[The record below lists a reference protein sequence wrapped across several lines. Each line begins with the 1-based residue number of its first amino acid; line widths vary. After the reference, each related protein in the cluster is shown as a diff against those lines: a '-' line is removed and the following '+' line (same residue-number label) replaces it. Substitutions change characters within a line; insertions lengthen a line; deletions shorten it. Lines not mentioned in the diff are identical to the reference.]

1 MHLFLNKKLRKG
13 VGMKKIHAVIITGI
27 VILMCIQVKAFSS
40 EVYFTPDEIK
50 EKILSE
56 IDACRESIDIA
67 TRNITSVDIVNALAK
82 AKERGVEIRIVIDR
96 KRFLSKGILS
106 QYCGEN
112 GFAVKIL
119 IQKGIM
125 NNNYAIFD
133 SKLLAT
139 GSYLWHEKTSRF
151 NCENVIFMDKTP
163 VLVKYQREFDR
174 LFHKGKASPLKK
186 QTYIAEEAEKKR
198 PVKAVSENSEK
209 KAVEGKVI
217 ASGYGIT
224 ITENADGF
232 IDMNFE
238 EFDKIFGV
246 ISDLSDNQKENLWR
260 KCEGRKV
267 KWRGRVKYI
276 GWTIINGWLMNTTHG
291 HTSVETDLNPE
302 HKKNFA
308 DVKYGSLVTYTGEL
322 ASLVTKVYPYKLKN
336 GNVIRIEDDTS
347 KPLTKEELTADPY
360 TTILCQG
367 PGKEYIIE
375 TLADLESMFGEESGF
390 SADQKR
396 DKWDKFEGKY
406 LSWMGKIIYKHLAAE
421 NDLRIGF
428 EQQEGGL
435 CKLELKVKK
444 SRIDNVSGF
453 NEGDTVIYQGMLT
466 KRWGLDIPYIIEDG
480 DILTFK

>member
-1 MHLFLNKKLRKG
+1 
-13 VGMKKIHAVIITGI
+13 MKKIHAVIITGI
-27 VILMCIQVKAFSS
+27 VILLCFQGKAFSS
-40 EVYFTPDEIK
+40 EVYFTPAEIK
-50 EKILSE
+50 EKILNE

-67 TRNITSVDIVNALAK
+67 ARNITSVDIVNALAR

-96 KRFLSKGILS
+96 KRFLTKGILS
-106 QYCGEN
+106 QYCREN

-125 NNNYAIFD
+125 NNNFAIFD
-133 SKLLAT
+133 SKLLVT

-151 NCENVIFMDKTP
+151 NCENVIFMDETPP

-174 LFHKGKASPLKK
+174 LFHKGAASSIKK
-186 QTYIAEEAEKKR
+186 QTYIAEETEKKI
-198 PVKAVSENSEK
+198 PAKPVSETGEK
-209 KAVEGKVI
+209 KTVEGKVI
-217 ASGYGIT
+217 ASGYDIT

-246 ISDLSDNQKENLWR
+246 ISDLSDTQKENLWR

-267 KWRGRVKYI
+267 KWCGRVKYI
-276 GWTIINGWLMNTTHG
+276 GWTIVNGWFLNITHG
-291 HTSVETDLNPE
+291 YTSVETDLNPE

-308 DVKYGSLVTYTGEL
+308 GVKYGNMVTYTGEL
-322 ASLVTKVYPYKLKN
+322 VSLVTKVYPYKLKN
-336 GNVIRIEDDTS
+336 GNILRIEDDTP

-360 TTILCQG
+360 TTVLCQG
-367 PGKEYIIE
+367 PGKEYIVE
-375 TLADLESMFGEESGF
+375 TLADLESMFGEESKF

-396 DKWDKFEGKY
+396 GKWDKFEGKY

-421 NDLRIGF
+421 NDLRLGF
-428 EQQEGGL
+428 EQQEDGR
-435 CKLELKVKK
+435 CKLELRVKK
-444 SRIDNVSGF
+444 SRIDNVSRF

-480 DILTFK
+480 DILTFQ

>member
-163 VLVKYQREFDR
+163 VLVKYQTRSQAKR
-174 LFHKGKASPLKK
+174 SAAASMPE
-186 QTYIAEEAEKKR
+186 AAEK
-198 PVKAVSENSEK
+198 PVRAARQKA
-209 KAVEGKVI
+209 AG
-217 ASGYGIT
+217 
-224 ITENADGF
+224 
-232 IDMNFE
+232 
-238 EFDKIFGV
+238 
-246 ISDLSDNQKENLWR
+246 
-260 KCEGRKV
+260 
-267 KWRGRVKYI
+267 
-276 GWTIINGWLMNTTHG
+276 
-291 HTSVETDLNPE
+291 
-302 HKKNFA
+302 
-308 DVKYGSLVTYTGEL
+308 
-322 ASLVTKVYPYKLKN
+322 
-336 GNVIRIEDDTS
+336 
-347 KPLTKEELTADPY
+347 
-360 TTILCQG
+360 
-367 PGKEYIIE
+367 
-375 TLADLESMFGEESGF
+375 
-390 SADQKR
+390 
-396 DKWDKFEGKY
+396 
-406 LSWMGKIIYKHLAAE
+406 
-421 NDLRIGF
+421 
-428 EQQEGGL
+428 
-435 CKLELKVKK
+435 
-444 SRIDNVSGF
+444 
-453 NEGDTVIYQGMLT
+453 
-466 KRWGLDIPYIIEDG
+466 
-480 DILTFK
+480 